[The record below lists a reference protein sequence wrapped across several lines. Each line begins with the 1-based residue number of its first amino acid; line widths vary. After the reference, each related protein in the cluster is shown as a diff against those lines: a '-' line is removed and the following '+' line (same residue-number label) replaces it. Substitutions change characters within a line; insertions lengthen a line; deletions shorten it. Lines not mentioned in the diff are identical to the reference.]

1 VPHEHAENAGTRRR
15 RPQNRAV
22 ALDPLEN
29 KIGTKRT
36 CNAIMWMSA
45 IEERADI
52 TPTAVL
58 FLSGLVRISRIY
70 NGSRDMCDLLL
81 NGSWL

>member
-29 KIGTKRT
+29 KIGTDNRRNDYV
-36 CNAIMWMSA
+36 CSVLMRAIIKDPDGNQIVFA
-45 IEERADI
+45 QGKGEKH
-52 TPTAVL
+52 AV
-58 FLSGLVRISRIY
+58 IS
-70 NGSRDMCDLLL
+70 
-81 NGSWL
+81 